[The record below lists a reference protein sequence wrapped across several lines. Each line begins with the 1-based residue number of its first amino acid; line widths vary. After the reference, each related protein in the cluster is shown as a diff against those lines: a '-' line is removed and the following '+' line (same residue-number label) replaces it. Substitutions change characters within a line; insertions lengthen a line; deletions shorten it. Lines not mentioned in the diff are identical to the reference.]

1 MAGGVGTHQEAHL
14 FRMVAALMECA
25 ARVSGICRFH
35 HSLFIFNQITVIVC
49 LIKKSYIQQH
59 YVDFPIFAATF

>member
-1 MAGGVGTHQEAHL
+1 MAGVVGTHREAHL
-14 FRMVAALMECA
+14 FRMAAALMECA

-49 LIKKSYIQQH
+49 LIKSYIRRH
-59 YVDFPIFAATF
+59 SVDFPIFATK